1 MASYDVIIAGAG
13 IIGLSLALEL
23 HEGGAHVLVLE
34 RGRPGG
40 EASSAAAGMLAATD
54 PETPMPLRALAIES
68 AHLFPVFVEKLESA
82 TRVDVDFRRH
92 GTIVLSKEET
102 MPENYQPLSGG
113 ELQKLEPNLAGG
125 GHNAYFVAEDS
136 VDPASLMTAALRSAA
151 QRGVEVRSGI
161 DVRKMQSSGGQVE
174 IITEQGPLL
183 AAKAV
188 NCRGAWS
195 GPPVRPRKGQM
206 LYLGPADSSPLTHVV
221 RSPEAYIV
229 PRSSGKILVGATV
242 EDVGYD
248 KTVEPETI
256 RNLHTSASA
265 CVPELASAPV
275 IASWAGLRPGSPDD
289 LPLIGETEK
298 GIFIASGHFR
308 NGILLAPVTAHIMA
322 NLISG
327 RAPGFEISA
336 FAPQRFP
343 SALCLTGN

>member
-151 QRGVEVRSGI
+151 QRGVEVRSGTACSEDAI
-161 DVRKMQSSGGQVE
+161 FRRSGGDYYGARNLSSPRKLSTAVVH
-174 IITEQGPLL
+174 GP
-183 AAKAV
+183 A
-188 NCRGAWS
+188 RPS
-195 GPPVRPRKGQM
+195 GPAKGRRRIQGRQIFTSHPCSAVARKLTLCRAARERFWWGRQWKM
-206 LYLGPADSSPLTHVV
+206 LV
-221 RSPEAYIV
+221 
-229 PRSSGKILVGATV
+229 
-242 EDVGYD
+242 
-248 KTVEPETI
+248 
-256 RNLHTSASA
+256 
-265 CVPELASAPV
+265 
-275 IASWAGLRPGSPDD
+275 
-289 LPLIGETEK
+289 
-298 GIFIASGHFR
+298 
-308 NGILLAPVTAHIMA
+308 
-322 NLISG
+322 
-327 RAPGFEISA
+327 
-336 FAPQRFP
+336 
-343 SALCLTGN
+343 